1 MLSSRRK
8 IDLRTFRRVARKLPR
23 LKEMTE
29 LITHF
34 QIFSKLASRKLRI
47 DFFHLTSLPTFK
59 LFVFVTVLNP
69 LRWEDMTD
77 AGEGTEKLDGP
88 AQLGHNQVGG
98 APCGWLTR
106 HNFSPQVPGHPLHLC
121 QGGGGEAGE
130 DDPLGARDASFA
142 IFLAAST
149 IGIMH
154 TICTT
159 AVLMSLSRDWKSLLF
174 RKNCE
179 KKNIGNENKLHDK
192 SHFVQVRR
200 LTSETPIYFC

>member
-1 MLSSRRK
+1 MNR
-8 IDLRTFRRVARKLPR
+8 F
-23 LKEMTE
+23 
-29 LITHF
+29 
-34 QIFSKLASRKLRI
+34 FS
-47 DFFHLTSLPTFK
+47 HLTSLPTFK
-59 LFVFVTVLNP
+59 LFVFMTVQNP

-130 DDPLGARDASFA
+130 DDPLGAWDASLA

-159 AVLMSLSRDWKSLLF
+159 AVLMSLQRLKIIVQEKMWGKEHWKW
-174 RKNCE
+174 KQVAWQVT
-179 KKNIGNENKLHDK
+179 
-192 SHFVQVRR
+192 FVQVRR